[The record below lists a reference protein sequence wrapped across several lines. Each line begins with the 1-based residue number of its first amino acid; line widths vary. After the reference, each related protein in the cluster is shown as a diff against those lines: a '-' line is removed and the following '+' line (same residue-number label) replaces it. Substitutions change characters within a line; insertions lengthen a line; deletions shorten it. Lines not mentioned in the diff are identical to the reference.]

1 MRQSALSQFPI
12 SNFQFQRVMS
22 VEILGKTNFDFIG
35 KRHIA
40 YAVSAVLLLLGI
52 VALVQ
57 ISRGAANMGIDFAGG
72 TSIQVKFAQP
82 VDLGAVR
89 EALSKNGI
97 KDSEPQQFADG
108 RSVMIRLKRGTG
120 EGAGTADQVQ
130 AALRKELAANP
141 LTVEASTEVGPA
153 IGKELQQKA
162 LLAIAVSLAGIVVYI
177 AWRFEFRFGVAATI
191 ATFHD
196 VLAVLGVVFLL
207 NKEITL
213 LIVTALLTVAG
224 YSLTDTVVVYDRIRE
239 NLRARRKEQLG
250 DIMNA
255 SINQVLSRTAMTSLT
270 TFLAALA
277 LFLLGGEVLHDFAF
291 ALLIGILVG
300 TYSSWFVASPII
312 YEWRIRV
319 EAVRRARR

>member
-1 MRQSALSQFPI
+1 M
-12 SNFQFQRVMS
+12 
-22 VEILGKTNFDFIG
+22 EILGKTNVDFIG

-40 YAVSAVLLLLGI
+40 YAVSTVLILLGV
-52 VALVQ
+52 VALIQ
-57 ISRGAANMGIDFAGG
+57 ISRGAANMGIDFSGG
-72 TSIQVKFAQP
+72 TSTQVKFERP

-89 EALSKNGI
+89 EALSRNGI

-108 RSVMIRLKRGTG
+108 RTVMIRLKRGGG
-120 EGAGTADQVQ
+120 EVAGTSEVIQN
-130 AALRKELAANP
+130 ALRKELGDNP
-141 LTVEASTEVGPA
+141 FTVESSTEVGPA

-162 LLAIAVSLAGIVVYI
+162 LIAVAISLLGIIVYI

-196 VLAVLGVVFLL
+196 VLAVLGVVFVMQ
-207 NKEITL
+207 KEITL
-213 LIVTALLTVAG
+213 LIVTALLTIAG

-239 NLRARRKEQLG
+239 NLRARRKEGLG
-250 DIMNA
+250 DVINS

-270 TFLAALA
+270 TLLAALA

-312 YEWRIRV
+312 YEWRVRV
-319 EAVRRARR
+319 EAARLARR